1 MLRVAKLGYA
11 VVYFC
16 FYQFGLFLFC
26 RWITW
31 LGAQPVCKE
40 AFKRVAHYLDQGLP
54 WLLLIA
60 CCFLHPPTLKIGFS
74 GKGGAQHV
82 SLLNFHVEFTVRKD
96 FVLLNP
102 LWNVPVLKNQIDFW
116 RETFVHQIPM
126 QPH

>member
-1 MLRVAKLGYA
+1 VLNLFARKLLNKLLTTWIKGCLGY
-11 VVYFC
+11 C
-16 FYQFGLFLFC
+16 
-26 RWITW
+26 
-31 LGAQPVCKE
+31 
-40 AFKRVAHYLDQGLP
+40 
-54 WLLLIA
+54 LLLTA
-60 CCFLHPPTLKIGFS
+60 FFLHPPTLKIGFS